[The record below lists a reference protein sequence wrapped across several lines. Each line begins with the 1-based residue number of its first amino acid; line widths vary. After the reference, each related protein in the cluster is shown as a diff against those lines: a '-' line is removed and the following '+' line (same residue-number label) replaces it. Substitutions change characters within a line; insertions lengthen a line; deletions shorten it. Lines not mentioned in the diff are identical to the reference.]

1 MVDVGTVEIATTII
15 IITTDLDMGITMVSL
30 TPTSGDTVPVRMATW
45 EDMEDME
52 TQEAHLVW
60 IITACSSN
68 NSSNSR
74 VEVDMVASPTRMTKS
89 RVEDFNN
96 SLTFISSLWDCM
108 ARPLILVLLEELQ
121 RVDGLDLDRI
131 GVEIGSRRIER

>member
-15 IITTDLDMGITMVSL
+15 IITTDLDMGITMISL
-30 TPTSGDTVPVRMATW
+30 TPTSGDTVPVRTTW

-52 TQEAHLVW
+52 TQGAHLVW
-60 IITACSSN
+60 IIMACSSN

-121 RVDGLDLDRI
+121 RVDGLDLDSI

>member
-1 MVDVGTVEIATTII
+1 MEMVGVEDIGEVDIMGVV
-15 IITTDLDMGITMVSL
+15 DM
-30 TPTSGDTVPVRMATW
+30 

-60 IITACSSN
+60 IIMACSSN